1 MSERT
6 VQDQEPD
13 PYEHV
18 SAALRSEFS
27 EVHPAATVTRCIQAA
42 HYGALEVTGQAH
54 PVLVERIARKHL
66 EVLALAASEGG

>member
-6 VQDQEPD
+6 IQDQEPD

-18 SAALRSEFS
+18 SAALRNEFS
-27 EVHPAATVTRCIQAA
+27 EVHPAATVARCIQAA